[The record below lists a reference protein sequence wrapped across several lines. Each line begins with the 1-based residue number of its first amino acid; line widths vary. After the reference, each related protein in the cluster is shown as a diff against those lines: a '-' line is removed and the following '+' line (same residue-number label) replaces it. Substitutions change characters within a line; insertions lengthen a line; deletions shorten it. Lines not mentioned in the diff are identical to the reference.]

1 MIGWNNTLRYKD
13 FSFSFQIDGRLGG
26 DIYSYT
32 NYSLQL
38 AGRAECTAPGG
49 KRDNFVVDGVIQQQD
64 GSYAPSTVEVS
75 PQEYWQSIGVGN
87 TGIGEANIYDA
98 TNIRLRNIA
107 LNYSFPSSMLKK
119 TIFQQVKLGFSIN
132 NVWMIYSDMNGI
144 DPEAVFITNT
154 NATGFENC
162 ASPTSRSYLFNVT
175 LGF

>member
-1 MIGWNNTLRYKD
+1 MLGWNNSFRYKN
-13 FSFSFQIDGRLGG
+13 FALSFQIDGRLGG

-32 NYSLQL
+32 NYALQI

-49 KRDNFVVDGVIQQQD
+49 MRENFVVDGVIAQQD
-64 GSYAPSTVEVS
+64 GTYAPSTIKVS
-75 PQEYWQSIGVGN
+75 QQDYWQAIGTGN

-119 TIFQQVKLGFSIN
+119 TIFQQLKLGFSVN

-162 ASPTSRSYLFNVT
+162 ASPTSRSLFI
-175 LGF
+175 

>member
-1 MIGWNNTLRYKD
+1 M
-13 FSFSFQIDGRLGG
+13 
-26 DIYSYT
+26 
-32 NYSLQL
+32 
-38 AGRAECTAPGG
+38 
-49 KRDNFVVDGVIQQQD
+49 
-64 GSYAPSTVEVS
+64 
-75 PQEYWQSIGVGN
+75 
-87 TGIGEANIYDA
+87 
-98 TNIRLRNIA
+98 RNIA

-119 TIFQQVKLGFSIN
+119 TIFQQLKLGFSVN